1 MLAHR
6 ARRNSKEELYLTSW
20 RVQAGVAGI
29 SGESLVTLPTPFS
42 SAGLATSNVPDLKG
56 FLQVAPVTS
65 LQVTVLLGRQ
75 DSTIP
80 GHGNLFVINT
90 SGAHGHPPTYMVH
103 TLHDPPVAAD
113 STGI

>member
-6 ARRNSKEELYLTSW
+6 ARRNYKEELYITSW

-42 SAGLATSNVPDLKG
+42 SAGLSTSNVPDLKG

-80 GHGNLFVINT
+80 GHGNLFVM
-90 SGAHGHPPTYMVH
+90 H
-103 TLHDPPVAAD
+103 
-113 STGI
+113 